1 VQQPDTM
8 SGTESSQTPSTS
20 AADTPKPSAAPA
32 PRKHPC
38 LLCQQRKVRCDRNEP
53 CSNCIKA
60 GVAKCEAAPQYPPR
74 KRKKRFPEAEL
85 LARLRRYERHL
96 RSYGAD
102 IDAIN
107 REDLNFETQDTFQ
120 SSEKLPDS
128 DDLILNP
135 FSVRRSLR
143 HIEK

>member
-1 VQQPDTM
+1 M
-8 SGTESSQTPSTS
+8 SGTESSQTPSTI
-20 AADTPKPSAAPA
+20 AAETPQPKPNTTPAP

-53 CSNCIKA
+53 CSNCVKA

-96 RSYGAD
+96 RNYGAD
-102 IDAIN
+102 IEAIN
-107 REDLNFETQDTFQ
+107 QEDLN
-120 SSEKLPDS
+120 SEPAGPSKSQLGAEEIVLS
-128 DDLILNP
+128 P

-143 HIEK
+143 HVEK

>member
-1 VQQPDTM
+1 M
-8 SGTESSQTPSTS
+8 SGTESSQTPSTT
-20 AADTPKPSAAPA
+20 AAETPKQSANPLP

-53 CSNCIKA
+53 CSNCVKA
-60 GVAKCEAAPQYPPR
+60 GVSKCEAAPQYPPR

-96 RSYGAD
+96 KNYGAD

-107 REDLNFETQDTFQ
+107 REDLSNEPQDTSQ
-120 SSEKLPDS
+120 DHNIYPDTEEI
-128 DDLILNP
+128 ILSP
-135 FSVRRSLR
+135 FSIRRSLR
-143 HIEK
+143 HVEK

>member
-1 VQQPDTM
+1 M
-8 SGTESSQTPSTS
+8 SGTESSQTPSTI
-20 AADTPKPSAAPA
+20 AAETPKSNAAPA
-32 PRKHPC
+32 PPRKHPC

-53 CSNCIKA
+53 CSNCVKA
-60 GVAKCEAAPQYPPR
+60 GAAKCEAAPQYPPR

-96 RSYGAD
+96 RNYGAD

-107 REDLNFETQDTFQ
+107 REDLATEPQDPPQRHETFTDAEEVVL
-120 SSEKLPDS
+120 S
-128 DDLILNP
+128 P

-143 HIEK
+143 HVEK

>member
-1 VQQPDTM
+1 M
-8 SGTESSQTPSTS
+8 SGSESAHTPSTS
-20 AADTPKPSAAPA
+20 AAEAPRHVPN

-60 GVAKCEAAPQYPPR
+60 GVSKCEAAPQYPPR

-102 IDAIN
+102 IEAIN
-107 REDLNFETQDTFQ
+107 REPLGHDQQEASAVPEVVPDAETLDIVGP
-120 SSEKLPDS
+120 LV
-128 DDLILNP
+128 
-135 FSVRRSLR
+135 VRRSLR
-143 HIEK
+143 HVEK

>member
-1 VQQPDTM
+1 M
-8 SGTESSQTPSTS
+8 SGTESSQTPSTN
-20 AADTPKPSAAPA
+20 AAETPKQSATPAAP

-53 CSNCIKA
+53 CSNCVKA

-96 RSYGAD
+96 KNYGAD

-107 REDLNFETQDTFQ
+107 REDMSNEPQDTSQ
-120 SSEKLPDS
+120 THSNYVDAEEV
-128 DDLILNP
+128 ILSP

-143 HIEK
+143 HVEK